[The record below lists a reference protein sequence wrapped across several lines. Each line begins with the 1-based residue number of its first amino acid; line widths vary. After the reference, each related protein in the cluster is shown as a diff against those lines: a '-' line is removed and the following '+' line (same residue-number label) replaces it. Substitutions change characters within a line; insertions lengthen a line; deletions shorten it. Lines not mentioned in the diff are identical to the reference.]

1 MSTTEVSEVLGC
13 LDFLLDVSVYGVT
26 VPGALSLRLCLIP
39 AGGQI
44 YSSSVVYSNVAL
56 LSISFKSCF

>member
-26 VPGALSLRLCLIP
+26 VPGASSLRLR
-39 AGGQI
+39 Q
-44 YSSSVVYSNVAL
+44 VYSAL
-56 LSISFKSCF
+56 LDCI